1 MTSLVELELRDLRE
15 VALTAPMRLL
25 PNRIERFYR
34 GGRQIDELLGVPD
47 PKDDN
52 WSEEW
57 LGNATTPA
65 IDAAAESGLARAVL
79 LDGSSVTIRE
89 LGEQLPERLYGKAHV
104 EKYGSS
110 PGLLLKYL
118 DIRTHIPVHAHPT
131 REFAHA
137 HMGSWFGKNEAWLV
151 LGAREIDGMPARVW
165 VGWKEPVDK
174 ETVRAWIEAQDV
186 AAMRAALH
194 EIEVQV
200 GDVLFIPAGTVHS
213 LGEGVFAMEPQEPTD
228 FAVFAE
234 HELYGLSE
242 ETATNGLGWE
252 LALDV
257 FDYSTLSEADLEQRI
272 RCRPT
277 VERSADGGRDVR
289 LVSDEAMEF
298 FQLNELVVDGAFP
311 VEPDGRFSVDCV
323 RDGFGVFRGPWGEVY
338 ARRGETFVVP
348 ASVGHYEIGSAG
360 AAPLRI
366 LRARPPR

>member
-15 VALTAPMRLL
+15 TALSAPMRLL

-34 GGRQIDELLGVPD
+34 GGRQIDELLGVPE
-47 PKDDN
+47 PTDDN

-57 LGNATTPA
+57 LGNATAPA
-65 IDAAAESGLARAVL
+65 IAAAADTGLARAVL
-79 LDGSSVTIRE
+79 LDGSLATVRE
-89 LGEQLPERLYGKAHV
+89 LGEQFAERLYGAAHLA
-104 EKYGSS
+104 KYGTS

-131 REFAHA
+131 REFARA

-151 LGAREIDGMPARVW
+151 LGARAIDGVPARVW

-174 ETVRAWIEAQDV
+174 ETVRSWIESQDV

-194 EIEVQV
+194 EIEVKV

-234 HELYGLSE
+234 YQLYGLSE
-242 ETATNGLGWE
+242 ETATNGLGWD

-257 FDYSTLSEADLEQRI
+257 FDYSTLSEADLAQRI
-272 RCRPT
+272 RCRPI
-277 VERSADGGRDVR
+277 VERAAGGGRDVR
-289 LVSDEAMEF
+289 LVSEEATDF
-298 FQLNELVVDGAFP
+298 FQLNELVVEDTFP

-323 RDGFGVFRGPWGEVY
+323 RDGFGVFRGPWGEIYV
-338 ARRGETFVVP
+338 RRGETFVVP
-348 ASVGHYEIGSAG
+348 ASVGSYEIASAG
-360 AAPLRI
+360 REPLRI